1 MLDVKLTKQAVAEA
15 TSRGVL
21 YCPEGRCGRKENAL
35 SVFPTHVAAW
45 GQYDTG
51 GPAPIPGTN
60 LFFVIDEACF
70 GIL

>member
-1 MLDVKLTKQAVAEA
+1 MLSVKLTNRAVARA
-15 TSRGVL
+15 TSRGDL
-21 YCPEGRCGRKENAL
+21 YCPEGRCGRKENAV
-35 SVFPTHVAAW
+35 SVFPTHIAAL